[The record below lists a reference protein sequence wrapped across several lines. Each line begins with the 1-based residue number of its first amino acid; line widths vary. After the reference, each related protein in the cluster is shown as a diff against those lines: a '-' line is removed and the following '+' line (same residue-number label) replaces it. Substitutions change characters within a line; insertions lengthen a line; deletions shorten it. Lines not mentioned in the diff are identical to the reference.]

1 MKKFFTSQYY
11 SDKRQNTS
19 TRTKALFALAGVSI
33 LWGTTWLASHE
44 GVKNMPA
51 LQMAGIRQ
59 FIGGSI
65 LIIIFLFK
73 KAELPKGNQWTIILI
88 LSFLNFMLSNGLSTW
103 GVKYISSGLASIIS
117 AIFPMWL
124 VIIIMAKGNRLP
136 RQALTGLI
144 MGFSGVCI
152 IFYEH
157 FKDLL
162 NKDFRFGIFI
172 SLAATVTWAFGTLY
186 TKKQTQNFNPY
197 FSLGF
202 QMVISGVVLFTIA
215 MVTGNTIPFSEIPSI
230 SWWSIGYLVVF
241 GSVITFALYI
251 YSLQHLPA
259 TLASVYAYINPVVAV
274 LLGSL
279 LLNEKLTIFI
289 AIGGAITITG
299 VYLVNNSLKKKIIL
313 GPAEPIN

>member
-1 MKKFFTSQYY
+1 MKKFFTPQYY
-11 SDKRQNTS
+11 SDKRQSTP

-33 LWGTTWLASHE
+33 LWGTTWLASRE

-65 LIIIFLFK
+65 LIIIFLIK
-73 KAELPKGNQWTIILI
+73 KTPLPKGKQWTTILI
-88 LSFLNFMLSNGLSTW
+88 LSLLNFIFSNGLSTW

-124 VIIIMAKGNRLP
+124 VIIIIIKGKRMP
-136 RQALTGLI
+136 RQALAGLV
-144 MGFSGVCI
+144 MGFGGVCL

-157 FKDLL
+157 IKDLL
-162 NKDFRFGIFI
+162 NADFRFGIFV
-172 SLAATVTWAFGTLY
+172 SLMATVTWAFGTLY
-186 TKKQTQNFNPY
+186 TKQQSVKFNPY

-202 QMVISGVVLFTIA
+202 QMIISGIVLFFIA
-215 MVTGNTIPFSEIPSI
+215 LVTGYTIPFSKIPST
-230 SWWSIGYLVVF
+230 SWWAIGYLVLF

-251 YSLQHLPA
+251 YTLQHLPA
-259 TLASVYAYINPVVAV
+259 TLASVYAYINPIVAV
-274 LLGSL
+274 LLGAL
-279 LLNEKLTIFI
+279 LLNEKLTLFI
-289 AIGGAITITG
+289 AIGGAVTITG

-313 GPAEPIN
+313 EPAEPVN